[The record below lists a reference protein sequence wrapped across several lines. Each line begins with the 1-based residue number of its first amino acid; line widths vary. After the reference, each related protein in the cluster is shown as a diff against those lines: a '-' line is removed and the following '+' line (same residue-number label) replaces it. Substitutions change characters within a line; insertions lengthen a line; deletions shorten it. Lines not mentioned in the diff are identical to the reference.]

1 MTAMKTS
8 KKRTLIL
15 ELGDK
20 EKYELAWHQCFLKL
34 PHWKKKEIEQKEV
47 ESVRIQDELAREAAT
62 LAASEGFVKN
72 IINEI

>member
-34 PHWKKKEIEQKEV
+34 PHWKKKEIEHKEV
-47 ESVRIQDELAREAAT
+47 ESVRIQDELAREVAT
-62 LAASEGFVKN
+62 LAESEGFVKR